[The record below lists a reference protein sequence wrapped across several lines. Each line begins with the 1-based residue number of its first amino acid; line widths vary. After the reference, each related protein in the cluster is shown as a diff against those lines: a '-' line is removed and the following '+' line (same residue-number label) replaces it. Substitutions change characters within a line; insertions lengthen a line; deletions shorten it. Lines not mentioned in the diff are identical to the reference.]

1 MRDDAKLAGML
12 VEVVKDPRG
21 TDLLLIGIGINLCLR
36 PGDLPEDLAAIATD
50 AGLDASDATRDAVLV
65 DLVTGLDGALS
76 AAGTLA
82 DQAWGREYV
91 GRSWLDGRTVDFELG
106 GSRETV
112 EVAAITAEGDL
123 LLADGRL
130 VQGEHAQL
138 LAVHPSG

>member
-1 MRDDAKLAGML
+1 
-12 VEVVKDPRG
+12 
-21 TDLLLIGIGINLCLR
+21 
-36 PGDLPEDLAAIATD
+36 
-50 AGLDASDATRDAVLV
+50 
-65 DLVTGLDGALS
+65 
-76 AAGTLA
+76 
-82 DQAWGREYV
+82 
-91 GRSWLDGRTVDFELG
+91 LDGRTVDFELG